1 MLVDP
6 FTGNVG
12 VVGVKT
18 TTGRGM
24 TPEEIADLALDK
36 IVAVS
41 KTAPPVILDQALAFR
56 ADIRKVLVH
65 YMNQVA
71 ESERV
76 SLVAKFHKAG
86 YPELVKILDM

>member
-6 FTGNVG
+6 FVG
-12 VVGVKT
+12 SVGTVGIRT
-18 TTGRGM
+18 TTSRGM
-24 TPEEIADLALDK
+24 TPEEVAELALDK
-36 IVAVS
+36 ILSVS
-41 KTAPPVILDQALAFR
+41 KDAPPVILEQAMAFR
-56 ADIRKVLVH
+56 NDIRRVLVY
-65 YMNQVA
+65 YMHQMA

>member
-6 FTGNVG
+6 FAGSVGTVG
-12 VVGVKT
+12 VRT

-24 TPEEIADLALDK
+24 TPEEIADIALDK
-36 IVAVS
+36 IMSVS
-41 KTAPPVILDQALAFR
+41 KGAPPVILEQAMAFR
-56 ADIRKVLVH
+56 EDIRKVLVH
-65 YMNQVA
+65 YLHQAA